1 MKLKGPTICSGNSCD
16 SKKIVDRYSPWEW
29 ISERIGKSFTELCL
43 GWGHFSLIITDRNWT
58 NETIFAGK
66 SQLFNN
72 SICSTWANNKMYSE
86 YPGTENTIEK
96 KKKQKNERSY
106 LRSFGTEISPS
117 LRCVDSLLHHGP
129 DTRCKALMQTLILE
143 VM

>member
-1 MKLKGPTICSGNSCD
+1 
-16 SKKIVDRYSPWEW
+16 
-29 ISERIGKSFTELCL
+29 
-43 GWGHFSLIITDRNWT
+43 
-58 NETIFAGK
+58 
-66 SQLFNN
+66 
-72 SICSTWANNKMYSE
+72 MYSE

-96 KKKQKNERSY
+96 KKNERSY
-106 LRSFGTEISPS
+106 LRSFGTEIPPS